1 MMQHNSLISRNNKEM
16 GREISPF
23 SERKENSMDEYS
35 KAILDAIKIVV
46 DRANNELA
54 RDLTV

>member
-1 MMQHNSLISRNNKEM
+1 
-16 GREISPF
+16 
-23 SERKENSMDEYS
+23 MDEYS